1 MALPT
6 RFGMSALRRLAPLL
20 LAVVAGCG
28 GEAQEPPRV
37 LAPSIRAQDLVTWL
51 DEGAVDGRTLDW
63 AAIDAAHDRYLVR
76 ALADRIVARDRITE
90 LYRTFDGDASGHVP
104 SRERWNA
111 ARSSAAIARDFEA
124 MIARQDEALLN
135 ELVQV
140 PGMNGEISA
149 YLIARRSLDRIA
161 QRFALARTR
170 TNVTARYPNAIDAA
184 LKGMR
189 GTPAPDPAALRA
201 FVRESAQRLVPIGD
215 QWWDNT
221 VKATLLIL
229 EGAIPPSP
237 KTLPEEAQASARV
250 LNTEASAI
258 VVASAS
264 ECVRAEL
271 AVFERAKADPHTPL
285 TRRAID
291 DGVEEVFNSLARPGA
306 VSDLDKAFTI
316 AHSLDTGSDATR
328 RQVES
333 MRLAWRQQ
341 WNIILNTGEPNEVT
355 EKSVDAAMRTKVR
368 LLALFPA
375 ATDKARIN
383 GELQEDPPPPP
394 PVDPADAEAAETYAD
409 VSLYANWVNAAL
421 APPAPTREV
430 LRTVA
435 RMARLDRSQEDLF
448 VEDARHDWT
457 AALIRLNTNVRE
469 AEETIG
475 PAIEYLGDPKEFER
489 LLTVVMT
496 KCIEGPLAAGAAVDD
511 AIAES
516 LALRADAFHGRSEP
530 AASLYRMYRVLPPPP
545 RAWET
550 AGHNEVRCFG
560 AVARGSAAELALD
573 RELGGATQAVLVD
586 LIVEHRDELVQ
597 AAAAA
602 IVARSTL
609 VRAGAAVLVAHRDDP
624 ARAKDRVRELTA
636 TFFQQCEPWT
646 DLQATI
652 VDRACELLSE
662 DECEQLRYRRA
673 QSRFPEIL
681 GSGASSFAVDGRRA
695 RELAG
700 EALVVDDA
708 ALDRALRA
716 DDLALVAA
724 IEVAIARRPGGQ
736 PSLTEVNRLAI
747 TDEALVEQSRRRID
761 RAVRAKR
768 DLDLR
773 STTP

>member
-6 RFGMSALRRLAPLL
+6 RFGVSAARWLAPLL
-20 LAVVAGCG
+20 LALVAGCG
-28 GEAQEPPRV
+28 GETQEPPRV

-51 DEGAVDGRTLDW
+51 DEGAVDARALDW
-63 AAIDAAHDRYLVR
+63 VAIDAAHDRYLVR
-76 ALADRIVARDRITE
+76 VVADRIVARDRITE
-90 LYRTFDGDASGHVP
+90 LYRKFDGDGNGQVP

-111 ARSSAAIARDFEA
+111 ARSSAAIARDFGA
-124 MIARQDEALLN
+124 MIARQDDAFLN

-140 PGMNGEISA
+140 AGIDGEISA
-149 YLIARRSLDRIA
+149 YLVARRSLDRIA
-161 QRFALARTR
+161 QRFAFART
-170 TNVTARYPNAIDAA
+170 TTYVTARYPNAIDAA
-184 LKGMR
+184 LKEMR
-189 GTPAPDPAALRA
+189 GSSPPDPAALRA
-201 FVRESAQRLVPIGD
+201 FVREAAQRLVPIGD
-215 QWWDNT
+215 RWWDNT

-237 KTLPEEAQASARV
+237 KTPPEEAQAATNA

-258 VVASAS
+258 VVASSS
-264 ECVRAEL
+264 ECVRAAL

-285 TRRAID
+285 TRRAMD

-306 VSDLDKAFTI
+306 VSKLDKAFTI
-316 AHSLDTGSDATR
+316 ARSLDTASDATR

-341 WNIILNTGEPNEVT
+341 WTIILNTGEPNEVAH
-355 EKSVDAAMRTKVR
+355 KSVDAAMRTKVR

-383 GELQEDPPPPP
+383 GELKEDPPPPP
-394 PVDPADAEAAETYAD
+394 PADPADAEAAETYAG

-435 RMARLDRSQEDLF
+435 RMARLDRAQEDLF
-448 VEDARHDWT
+448 VDDARQDWA

-475 PAIEYLGDPKEFER
+475 PAIESIGDPKECER
-489 LLTVVMT
+489 LLAVVMT

-516 LALRADAFHGRSEP
+516 LALRADAFHGRAEP
-530 AASLYRMYRVLPPPP
+530 AATLYRMYRILPPPP
-545 RAWET
+545 RSWET
-550 AGHNEVRCFG
+550 SGHNEVRCFG

-586 LIVEHRDELVQ
+586 LIVEHRDELVR

-602 IVARSTL
+602 TAARSTL
-609 VRAGAAVLVAHRDDP
+609 VRAGAAVLVAHRADP

-646 DLQATI
+646 GLQARI
-652 VDRACELLSE
+652 VDRACKLLSE

-673 QSRFPEIL
+673 QSRFPEVL
-681 GSGASSFAVDGRRA
+681 GSGASSFAADGRRA

-700 EALVVDDA
+700 EALSLDDA
-708 ALDRALRA
+708 ALERALRA

-724 IEVAIARRPGGQ
+724 IERVLATRPGAQ
-736 PSLTEVNRLAI
+736 PSLKELNRLALV
-747 TDEALVEQSRRRID
+747 DESLVEQSRRRID